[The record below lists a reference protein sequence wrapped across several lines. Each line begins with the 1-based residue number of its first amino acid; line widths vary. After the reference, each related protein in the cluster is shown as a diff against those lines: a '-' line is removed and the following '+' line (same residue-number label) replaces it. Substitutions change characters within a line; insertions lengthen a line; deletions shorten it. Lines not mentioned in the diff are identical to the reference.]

1 MRLNVPKQMMLMR
14 LYSLHGKKKWKK
26 LQKRRVIK
34 WKIFMKSNWK
44 KGRKKQMN
52 QLIKVANSQFK
63 YFHHILILAPLSKLF
78 KACQEFWSFEMPP
91 FFVFQ
96 QKASQNTLNIIVW
109 WSLKGSGG
117 SLELQSNFP
126 LIKVVTNFGA

>member
-63 YFHHILILAPLSKLF
+63 YFHHIWILEPLSKVF
-78 KACQEFWSFEMPP
+78 KACQSVLFECWSFEMPP
-91 FFVFQ
+91 FLFFNR
-96 QKASQNTLNIIVW
+96 KLHKTLKMMKFKRFW
-109 WSLKGSGG
+109 R
-117 SLELQSNFP
+117 ELQSNFP